1 MNKNFGKQQLPSQLL
16 SELLLQNKIGAKI
29 LGSEKIAKIKITT
42 KLLNAK
48 KRVRVVLVRMQK
60 NKTWNGMRWNKIE
73 HPESGS
79 NGSRQER
86 TGLD

>member
-48 KRVRVVLVRMQK
+48 KKEL
-60 NKTWNGMRWNKIE
+60 
-73 HPESGS
+73 
-79 NGSRQER
+79 
-86 TGLD
+86 GLF